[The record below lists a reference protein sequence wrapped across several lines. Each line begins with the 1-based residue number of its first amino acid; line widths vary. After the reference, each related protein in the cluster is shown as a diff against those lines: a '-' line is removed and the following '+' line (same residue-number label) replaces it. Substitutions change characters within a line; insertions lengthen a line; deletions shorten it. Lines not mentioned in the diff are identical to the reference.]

1 MRFIMETKQGRMH
14 IGAQIQKRVKELGLT
29 NSQFANLIN
38 CHRTNVN
45 NIYKSETLDTL
56 KLQRISEVLRFDF
69 FQYYVSDYS
78 SSSADEVI
86 SKRIEFSSEEM
97 AKIAKNIPVIVE
109 VIVKKQ

>member
-1 MRFIMETKQGRMH
+1 METKQGHMH

-69 FQYYVSDYS
+69 F
-78 SSSADEVI
+78 
-86 SKRIEFSSEEM
+86 
-97 AKIAKNIPVIVE
+97 NIMYRTILLHPQMKLFQNE
-109 VIVKKQ
+109 